1 MNLELSI
8 RFPSIVPEAVC
19 KLYLTTFSL
28 FFLSFDHFF
37 SHCRLGCHSN
47 YMISISDLPSL

>member
-28 FFLSFDHFF
+28 SSFFLSI
-37 SHCRLGCHSN
+37 
-47 YMISISDLPSL
+47 ISSLIVVWVVIRII